1 MREILFRAKAIN
13 RYPDREYR
21 TNYKNGDWVYGLV
34 TTMYDDSFPN
44 LPAEMKNIDGV
55 SGIDVDHR
63 TIGEY
68 TGLTDKNGVKIFE
81 GDIVKGTA
89 YSGEFVGIIVWIDE
103 IGGFGVRYRKRQE
116 ATAWENSSILKCAS
130 KGRTD
135 EFTAEIIGNIY
146 DNPELIAELI
156 GGESDD

>member
-1 MREILFRAKAIN
+1 MMHVPAGN
-13 RYPDREYR
+13 PDECNATFY
-21 TNYKNGDWVYGLV
+21 
-34 TTMYDDSFPN
+34 
-44 LPAEMKNIDGV
+44 IDPKTLGQF
-55 SGIDVDHR
+55 
-63 TIGEY
+63 
-68 TGLTDKNGVKIFE
+68 TGLTDKNGTKIFE

-89 YSGEFVGIIVWIDE
+89 YSGKFVGIIVWIDE

-146 DNPELIAELI
+146 DNPELI
-156 GGESDD
+156 GGEY

>member
-1 MREILFRAKAIN
+1 MREILFRAKRKATNEWVFGYFANEYDDFQIYVQPQIIT
-13 RYPDREYR
+13 RSGREYVNEN
-21 TNYKNGDWVYGLV
+21 TLGQ
-34 TTMYDDSFPN
+34 F
-44 LPAEMKNIDGV
+44 
-55 SGIDVDHR
+55 
-63 TIGEY
+63 

-81 GDIVKGTA
+81 GDLVKGTA
-89 YSGEFVGIIVWIDE
+89 YSGKFVGVIVWIDE

-146 DNPELIAELI
+146 DNPELI
-156 GGESDD
+156 GGAGYENNI